1 MWAEVAAL
9 LTVKTIALVS
19 LGAFMG
25 GLAAGA
31 AGFAFGIV
39 ATAVWLHAIDPI
51 HSTIL
56 VVSGGTIIQA
66 GTIWPLRRSIEPQRL
81 WPFLAAGLAGIPIGV
96 WLLVRTDA
104 QALKVG
110 LGLFLAAYGVY
121 ALATP
126 RLPRIERGGRLA
138 DAAVGFA
145 GGILGGI
152 GGYSGVLPAIWT
164 QLRGWTKEVARSVYQ
179 PFIVMA
185 HVVTLALVGAVA
197 MDRQGL
203 ILLLI
208 ALPALIAGAAIGW
221 RIYGRLDEH
230 RFRQALA
237 ALLVVSGVTLMF

>member
-1 MWAEVAAL
+1 MWADVAAL
-9 LTVKTIALVS
+9 LTVKTVALVS
-19 LGAFMG
+19 AGAFVG

-39 ATAVWLHAIDPI
+39 ATAIWLHAIDPV

-56 VVSGGTIIQA
+56 VVSGGAIIQA
-66 GTIWPLRRSIEPQRL
+66 GTIWPLRRSMEPQRL
-81 WPFLAAGLAGIPIGV
+81 WPFLLAALIGIPIGV

-104 QALKVG
+104 HALKVA
-110 LGLFLAAYGVY
+110 LGVFLAAYGVY

-126 RLPRIERGGRLA
+126 QLPRVTGGGRIA

-164 QLRGWTKEVARSVYQ
+164 QLRGWSKEEARAVYQ

-185 HVVTLALVGAVA
+185 HVVTLALVGTVA

-203 ILLLI
+203 ILLVI
-208 ALPALIAGAAIGW
+208 ALPALLAGAVIGW
-221 RIYGRLDEH
+221 RIYDKLDEH
-230 RFRQALA
+230 RFRQFLA
-237 ALLVVSGVTLMF
+237 VLLVVSGITLVL

>member
-1 MWAEVAAL
+1 MWADLAAL

-19 LGAFMG
+19 FGAFLG

-31 AGFAFGIV
+31 AGFAFGMV
-39 ATAVWLHAIDPI
+39 ATGIWLHAIDPV
-51 HSTIL
+51 HSAIL

-66 GTIWPLRRSIEPQRL
+66 GTIWPLRRSIEFPRL
-81 WPFLAAGLAGIPIGV
+81 WPFLIAGLAGIPIGV

-104 QALKVG
+104 GALKAG
-110 LGLFLAAYGVY
+110 LGAFLAAYGAY
-121 ALATP
+121 ALLTP

-138 DAAVGFA
+138 DAAIGFI

-164 QLRGWTKEVARSVYQ
+164 QLRGWSKDVSRAVYQ

-185 HVVTLALVGAVA
+185 HIVTLVLVGAVA
-197 MDRQGL
+197 MDRRGL

-208 ALPALIAGAAIGW
+208 ALPALLAGAAIGW

-237 ALLVVSGVTLMF
+237 ALLVVSGVVLMF

>member
-1 MWAEVAAL
+1 
-9 LTVKTIALVS
+9 
-19 LGAFMG
+19 MG

-66 GTIWPLRRSIEPQRL
+66 GTIWPLRHSIEPQRL

-104 QALKVG
+104 HALKVG

-237 ALLVVSGVTLMF
+237 ALLVVSGVALMF

>member
-66 GTIWPLRRSIEPQRL
+66 GTIWPLRRSIEPRRL

-221 RIYGRLDEH
+221 RIYGRLDEY

>member
-1 MWAEVAAL
+1 MWAEAAAL
-9 LTVKTIALVS
+9 LTAKTVMLVS
-19 LGAFMG
+19 IGAFVG

-39 ATAVWLHAIDPI
+39 ATAIWLHAIDPV

-56 VVSGGTIIQA
+56 VVSGGAIIQT
-66 GTIWPLRRSIEPQRL
+66 GTIWPLRRAIEPQRL
-81 WPFLAAGLAGIPIGV
+81 WPFLAACLVGIPIGV

-104 QALKVG
+104 HALKAA
-110 LGLFLAAYGVY
+110 LGVFLAAYGVY

-126 RLPRIERGGRLA
+126 RLPRIAWGGRAA
-138 DAAVGFA
+138 DAAVGLI

-164 QLRGWTKEVARSVYQ
+164 QLRGWSKEAARAVYQ

-185 HVVTLALVGAVA
+185 HVVTLALVGTVA

-208 ALPALIAGAAIGW
+208 ALPALLAGAAIGW
-221 RIYGRLDEH
+221 RIYGKLDEH
-230 RFRQALA
+230 RFRQFLA
-237 ALLVVSGVTLMF
+237 VLLVVSGVTLIF

>member
-104 QALKVG
+104 HALKVG

>member
-1 MWAEVAAL
+1 MWADVAAL

-66 GTIWPLRRSIEPQRL
+66 GTIWPLRRSIEPRRL

-104 QALKVG
+104 HALKVG
-110 LGLFLAAYGVY
+110 LGLFLAAYGIY

>member
-66 GTIWPLRRSIEPQRL
+66 GTIWPLRRSIEPRRL

-104 QALKVG
+104 HALKVG
-110 LGLFLAAYGVY
+110 LGLFLAAYGIY

-197 MDRQGL
+197 MDREGI

>member
-66 GTIWPLRRSIEPQRL
+66 GTIWPLRRSIEPRRL

-104 QALKVG
+104 HALKVG

>member
-66 GTIWPLRRSIEPQRL
+66 GTIWPLRRSIEPRRL

-104 QALKVG
+104 HALKVG
-110 LGLFLAAYGVY
+110 LGLFLAAYGIY

>member
-66 GTIWPLRRSIEPQRL
+66 GTIWPLRRSIEPRRL

-104 QALKVG
+104 HALKVG

-197 MDRQGL
+197 MDREGI

>member
-66 GTIWPLRRSIEPQRL
+66 GTIWPLRRSIEPRRL

-104 QALKVG
+104 HALKVG
-110 LGLFLAAYGVY
+110 LGLFLAAYGIY

-197 MDRQGL
+197 MDREGL